1 MTTSGEPSSVQTVL
15 YAAADFF
22 FFFFKI
28 MNNAEAN
35 RPIANRFFE
44 AFDALVAMG
53 KIKSVRS
60 YCDPNG
66 VDRRNMELL
75 RKDPTR
81 NLLQPFWLVPLITE
95 YGVSAKW
102 LLTGKGKMLEK

>member
-1 MTTSGEPSSVQTVL
+1 MLRGKEKATLFKVSL
-15 YAAADFF
+15 YFSNILPF
-22 FFFFKI
+22 
-28 MNNAEAN
+28 
-35 RPIANRFFE
+35 P
-44 AFDALVAMG
+44 
-53 KIKSVRS
+53 VRS

>member
-1 MTTSGEPSSVQTVL
+1 
-15 YAAADFF
+15 
-22 FFFFKI
+22 

-66 VDRRNMELL
+66 GLGVLLHDCSVDDHHNG
-75 RKDPTR
+75 DPA
-81 NLLQPFWLVPLITE
+81 LPSLKLPSIQIKKAQL
-95 YGVSAKW
+95 
-102 LLTGKGKMLEK
+102 

>member
-1 MTTSGEPSSVQTVL
+1 MEDYSKLVIELYREQFLAYTVGLPVNVDSIFSVQDCLLKAIDKAKVNNEPTDYLVNL
-15 YAAADFF
+15 KNEVDFL
-22 FFFFKI
+22 KYQI
-28 MNNAEAN
+28 
-35 RPIANRFFE
+35 
-44 AFDALVAMG
+44 
-53 KIKSVRS
+53 
-60 YCDPNG
+60 
-66 VDRRNMELL
+66 LL

>member
-1 MTTSGEPSSVQTVL
+1 
-15 YAAADFF
+15 
-22 FFFFKI
+22 

-60 YCDPNG
+60 EEHTS
-66 VDRRNMELL
+66 ELQS
-75 RKDPTR
+75 P
-81 NLLQPFWLVPLITE
+81 
-95 YGVSAKW
+95 
-102 LLTGKGKMLEK
+102 

>member
-1 MTTSGEPSSVQTVL
+1 
-15 YAAADFF
+15 
-22 FFFFKI
+22 

-75 RKDPTR
+75 RRSYTK
-81 NLLQPFWLVPLITE
+81 
-95 YGVSAKW
+95 
-102 LLTGKGKMLEK
+102 LTTTILAGSFDYRIWC

>member
-1 MTTSGEPSSVQTVL
+1 
-15 YAAADFF
+15 
-22 FFFFKI
+22 

-66 VDRRNMELL
+66 VDRRN
-75 RKDPTR
+75 
-81 NLLQPFWLVPLITE
+81 
-95 YGVSAKW
+95 YGVTS
-102 LLTGKGKMLEK
+102 

>member
-1 MTTSGEPSSVQTVL
+1 
-15 YAAADFF
+15 
-22 FFFFKI
+22 

-53 KIKSVRS
+53 
-60 YCDPNG
+60 NG

-102 LLTGKGKMLEK
+102 LLSAMAFICGKS

>member
-1 MTTSGEPSSVQTVL
+1 
-15 YAAADFF
+15 
-22 FFFFKI
+22 

-102 LLTGKGKMLEK
+102 LLTGKGKMLEY

>member
-1 MTTSGEPSSVQTVL
+1 
-15 YAAADFF
+15 
-22 FFFFKI
+22 

-35 RPIANRFFE
+35 RPIANRFLE

-95 YGVSAKW
+95 YGVSFCIIHYLRIWYFKKS
-102 LLTGKGKMLEK
+102 TSFFKFTR

>member
-1 MTTSGEPSSVQTVL
+1 
-15 YAAADFF
+15 
-22 FFFFKI
+22 

-102 LLTGKGKMLEK
+102 LLTGKGKMLEKLSDTLNSVAFSFPLNNPLYILYY

>member
-1 MTTSGEPSSVQTVL
+1 
-15 YAAADFF
+15 
-22 FFFFKI
+22 

-81 NLLQPFWLVPLITE
+81 NLLQPSVSYTHLRAHETLRHLVCR
-95 YGVSAKW
+95 
-102 LLTGKGKMLEK
+102 LLH

>member
-1 MTTSGEPSSVQTVL
+1 
-15 YAAADFF
+15 
-22 FFFFKI
+22 

-102 LLTGKGKMLEK
+102 LLTGNGFCDDLHKKHFCLSKLPKQNLNGGIYII